1 MWHKY
6 DAYIGNR
13 VRELR
18 QKKGWTQE
26 TLSAKLQIN
35 DCDLSRGVLAKIEV
49 GQRHLY
55 PWEIK
60 ALKEVLEV
68 SYEDL
73 FV

>member
-13 VRELR
+13 VREIR
-18 QKKGWTQE
+18 EKQGFTQE
-26 TLSAKLQIN
+26 ELSAKLQVHGWDISRSS
-35 DCDLSRGVLAKIEV
+35 LSKIEI
-49 GQRHLY
+49 GRRHLY

-60 ALKEVLEV
+60 ALKEVLNV
-68 SYEDL
+68 SYDDL